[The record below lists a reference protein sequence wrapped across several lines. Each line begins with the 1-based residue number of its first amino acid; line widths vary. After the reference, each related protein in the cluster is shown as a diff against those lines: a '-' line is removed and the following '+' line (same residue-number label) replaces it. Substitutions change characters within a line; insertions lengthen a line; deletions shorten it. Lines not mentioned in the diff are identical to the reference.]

1 MLRGLIFLLI
11 AVGVAAVLITLFRR
25 GGRRDEPPAVT
36 VKEVP
41 PAALPAPSTANMEKA
56 LSRGD
61 VFRKLYE
68 LAFGVPLAP
77 AQPPGH
83 AEVVAATIAALV
95 TAATEPR
102 YAPRRPMLLPQILKA
117 VSDNDT
123 SRRELA
129 NMIARDPALV
139 GSLLKLANSPFYRV
153 NAQPVESVDR
163 AVAVMG
169 TDGIRSLIAAALV
182 QPVFR
187 TGKSETRFPEI
198 AWEHT
203 YRSAAAG
210 EVHAAIVE
218 DSDPFAAQLLALV
231 TGLAAIVV
239 YRVALD
245 QYSTRTDLTP
255 DPTVI
260 GALLNEHT
268 GTVARRIAASWE
280 LSERILEALDDQ
292 LPGKGPNPATSLGRS
307 LRFGLT
313 VGALTVLDANKVI
326 DEETGVASL
335 AAAGGSGPRF
345 ERMWARFTGRPPK
358 DEKPVRRG

>member
-1 MLRGLIFLLI
+1 MLRGVIFLLI
-11 AVGVAAVLITLFRR
+11 AVAVVAVIMTLVRRPGRR
-25 GGRRDEPPAVT
+25 GETPPVT
-36 VKEVP
+36 VKEVA
-41 PAALPAPSTANMEKA
+41 PAALPAPTTANMEAA
-56 LSRGD
+56 LSRGE

-68 LAFGVPLAP
+68 LAFGTPLA
-77 AQPPGH
+77 AAPPPEH
-83 AEVVAATIAALV
+83 ADVVAATAVAV
-95 TAATEPR
+95 ETAATEPR

-117 VSDNDT
+117 ASDSAT

-129 NMIARDPALV
+129 NLISRDPALV

-187 TGKSETRFPEI
+187 TGKNETRFPEI

-203 YRSAAAG
+203 YRSAAAA

-218 DSDPFAAQLLALV
+218 DSDPFAAQLLSLV

-245 QYSTRTDLTP
+245 QYATRSTLTP
-255 DPTVI
+255 NPTVI

-268 GTVARRIAASWE
+268 GAVARRIAASWE
-280 LSERILEALDDQ
+280 LSDRILEALDDQ
-292 LPGKGPNPATSLGRS
+292 LPGKGPTPSTSLGRS
-307 LRFGLT
+307 LRFGLV

-326 DEETGVASL
+326 DESTGIASL
-335 AAAGGSGPRF
+335 AAAGGAGPRF

-358 DEKPVRRG
+358 DGKPVRR

>member
-1 MLRGLIFLLI
+1 MLRGLLFLLI
-11 AVGVAAVLITLFRR
+11 AVAVAAVLITLVRR
-25 GGRRDEPPAVT
+25 GKRRGEVPPPTVT
-36 VKEVP
+36 EKP
-41 PAALPAPSTANMEKA
+41 PAALPPPAASTEGA
-56 LSRGD
+56 LSRGE

-68 LAFGVPLAP
+68 LAFGVPLAAEPP
-77 AQPPGH
+77 ADH
-83 AEVVAATIAALV
+83 APVAAATATALE

-102 YAPRRPMLLPQILKA
+102 YAPRRPMLLPQILRA

-123 SRRELA
+123 SRRELS

-187 TGKSETRFPEI
+187 TGTSESSRFPEI
-198 AWEHT
+198 VWEHT
-203 YRSAAAG
+203 YRSAAAA

-218 DSDPFAAQLLALV
+218 DSDPFAAQLLSLV

-245 QYSTRTDLTP
+245 VYATRSKLNP

-260 GALLNEHT
+260 AKLLTDHT
-268 GTVARRIAASWE
+268 GMVARRIAASWE
-280 LSERILEALDDQ
+280 LSERIFEALDDQ
-292 LPGKGPNPATSLGRS
+292 LPGRNAAPQTSLGRS
-307 LRFGLT
+307 LRFGLV

-326 DEETGVASL
+326 DEKTGLASL

-345 ERMWARFTGRPPK
+345 ERMWGRFTGRPPK
-358 DEKPVRRG
+358 DEKPVRR

>member
-1 MLRGLIFLLI
+1 MLRGLLFLLI
-11 AVGVAAVLITLFRR
+11 AVAVAAVLITLVRRKRR
-25 GGRRDEPPAVT
+25 GEVPPTTVT
-36 VKEVP
+36 EKP
-41 PAALPAPSTANMEKA
+41 PAALPAPAASTEGA
-56 LSRGD
+56 LSRGE

-68 LAFGVPLAP
+68 LAFGAPLAP
-77 AQPPGH
+77 EPPADH
-83 AEVVAATIAALV
+83 AAVAAATATALE

-102 YAPRRPMLLPQILKA
+102 YAPRRPMLLPQILRA

-187 TGKSETRFPEI
+187 TGTSETSRFPEVV
-198 AWEHT
+198 WEHT

-245 QYSTRTDLTP
+245 VYATKSKLNP

-260 GALLNEHT
+260 AKLLNENT
-268 GTVARRIAASWE
+268 GMVARRIAASWE

-292 LPGKGPNPATSLGRS
+292 LPGRNAAPQTSLGRS
-307 LRFGLT
+307 LRFGLV
-313 VGALTVLDANKVI
+313 VGALTVLDANRII
-326 DEETGVASL
+326 DEKTGLASL

-345 ERMWARFTGRPPK
+345 ERMWGRFTGRPPK
-358 DEKPVRRG
+358 DEKPVRR

>member
-1 MLRGLIFLLI
+1 MLRGLIFLLVVV
-11 AVGVAAVLITLFRR
+11 AVAAVIITLVRR
-25 GGRRDEPPAVT
+25 ATRRREPTAVV
-36 VKEVP
+36 VKEAP
-41 PAALPAPSTANMEKA
+41 PAALPAPTTANMERA
-56 LSRGD
+56 LSRPE

-68 LAFGVPLAP
+68 LAFGTPLAP
-77 AQPPGH
+77 TQPPEH
-83 AEVVAATIAALV
+83 ADVVAATVAALE

-117 VSDNDT
+117 AGDSAT

-187 TGKSETRFPEI
+187 TGKTETRFPEI

-203 YRSAAAG
+203 YRSAAAA

-218 DSDPFAAQLLALV
+218 DSDPFAAQLLSLV

-239 YRVALD
+239 YRVTLD
-245 QYSTRTDLTP
+245 QYSTRSSLTP
-255 DPTVI
+255 NPTVI
-260 GALLNEHT
+260 GSLLNEHT
-268 GTVARRIAASWE
+268 GIMARRIAASWE
-280 LSERILEALDDQ
+280 LSDRILEALDDQ
-292 LPGKGPNPATSLGRS
+292 LPGKGPTPATSLGRS
-307 LRFGLT
+307 LRFGLV
-313 VGALTVLDANKVI
+313 VGALTVLDANKII
-326 DEETGVASL
+326 DDETGIASL
-335 AAAGGSGPRF
+335 AAAGGAGPRF

-358 DEKPVRRG
+358 EDKPIRR

>member
-1 MLRGLIFLLI
+1 MLRGLLFLLI
-11 AVGVAAVLITLFRR
+11 AVAVAAVLITLVRRRKR
-25 GGRRDEPPAVT
+25 GGEAPATTVT
-36 VKEVP
+36 EKP
-41 PAALPAPSTANMEKA
+41 PAALAAPAASTEGA
-56 LSRGD
+56 LSRGE

-77 AQPPGH
+77 EPPADH
-83 AEVVAATIAALV
+83 AAVAAATVTALE

-102 YAPRRPMLLPQILKA
+102 YAPRRPMLLPQILRA

-187 TGKSETRFPEI
+187 TGTSESTRFPEI
-198 AWEHT
+198 VWEHT

-245 QYSTRTDLTP
+245 VYATKSKLNP

-260 GALLNEHT
+260 AKLLNDNT

-292 LPGKGPNPATSLGRS
+292 LPGRNAAPQTSLGRS
-307 LRFGLT
+307 LRFGLV
-313 VGALTVLDANKVI
+313 VGALTVLDANQII
-326 DEETGVASL
+326 DEKTGLASL

-345 ERMWARFTGRPPK
+345 ERMWGRFTGRPPK
-358 DEKPVRRG
+358 DEKPVRR